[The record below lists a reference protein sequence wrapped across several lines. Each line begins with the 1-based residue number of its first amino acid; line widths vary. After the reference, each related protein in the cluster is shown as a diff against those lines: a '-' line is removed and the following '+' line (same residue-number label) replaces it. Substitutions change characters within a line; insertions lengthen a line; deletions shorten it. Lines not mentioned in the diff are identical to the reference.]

1 MRLLLTVAA
10 CASALAASAITA
22 TKEYVD
28 RKDATNA
35 VAIAA
40 EATRAKA
47 AEKANADAIAA
58 EATRAKKA
66 EASNATAIASEKT
79 RAEKAEAALGASI
92 SSVSN
97 TLSSA
102 IAAETTRAKKAEQA
116 NATAAADAKKAAA
129 DHAAR
134 TDNPHKVTASQ
145 VGAYTKAQVDAKGY
159 VTKSVTNG
167 LATASALS
175 AETTRA
181 KNAEQA
187 NASAISTHKADKKNP
202 HGVTASQVGA
212 YTKAQVDA
220 KGYVTKSVTN
230 GLATAAALTAEVTRA
245 KKAESANAS
254 AAADAKKAAADHAA
268 RTDNPHKVTAA
279 QTGAYT
285 KGEVDAKG
293 YVTKSVTNGLATAA
307 ALSAET
313 TRAKNAEQA
322 NASAISTHKAD
333 KKNPHGVTAAQVG
346 AYTKGEVDA
355 KGYVTKTVTN
365 GLATA
370 AALTAEV
377 TRAKK
382 AEQANATAA
391 ANAKKA
397 AADHAA
403 RTDNPHAVTAAQV
416 GAVPTTRTING
427 YTLDK
432 DLDLYADDVGA
443 YSTET
448 ADARFYPLAEGN
460 VWASWWSGDGFRV
473 SVTNYNVAVTAET
486 AWERLPTAAFDYKP
500 DGTNADYTV
509 VWNENTKWNR
519 WRTEFDAYKTSAADA
534 LADKADRAWGNYDS
548 HTGGEAPE
556 GYTWI
561 SSPRVA
567 LAGGLSW
574 QKFVA
579 TSGGIWV
586 LTANGMSVEADGAG
600 TTNAYFRISDET
612 GKSLFEIVKGDRVL
626 VGASAASIKTKNLS
640 DGGIE
645 VTIAYNVE
653 STKHPTLYGAPTLA
667 YVRETGWIKGGTD
680 AAQWTEVWS
689 GSSGAWQVVCTVP
702 AAVNAASGN
711 QYFFCAQYE
720 QGSETYIKQTAP
732 VKFEKII
739 VGGKTYSITVEA
751 VNGKNLLVLTEVQ
764 E

>member
-1 MRLLLTVAA
+1 MKSLMIAGVVA
-10 CASALAASAITA
+10 CAVASAHAITA
-22 TKEYVD
+22 TLEYVD
-28 RKDATNA
+28 KQDT
-35 VAIAA
+35 
-40 EATRAKA
+40 EETTRAKA
-47 AEKANADAIAA
+47 AEKANADA
-58 EATRAKKA
+58 
-66 EASNATAIASEKT
+66 
-79 RAEKAEAALGASI
+79 
-92 SSVSN
+92 
-97 TLSSA
+97 
-102 IAAETTRAKKAEQA
+102 
-116 NATAAADAKKAAA
+116 TAA
-129 DHAAR
+129 
-134 TDNPHKVTASQ
+134 HKS
-145 VGAYTKAQVDAKGY
+145 
-159 VTKSVTNG
+159 
-167 LATASALS
+167 
-175 AETTRA
+175 
-181 KNAEQA
+181 
-187 NASAISTHKADKKNP
+187 
-202 HGVTASQVGA
+202 
-212 YTKAQVDA
+212 
-220 KGYVTKSVTN
+220 
-230 GLATAAALTAEVTRA
+230 
-245 KKAESANAS
+245 
-254 AAADAKKAAADHAA
+254 
-268 RTDNPHKVTAA
+268 
-279 QTGAYT
+279 
-285 KGEVDAKG
+285 
-293 YVTKSVTNGLATAA
+293 
-307 ALSAET
+307 
-313 TRAKNAEQA
+313 
-322 NASAISTHKAD
+322 D

-382 AEQANATAA
+382 AESANATAAADAKKAATDHAARTDNPHKVTASQVGAYTKAEVDAKGYVTKSVTNGLATASALTAEVTRAKAAEKANADAIAAHKSDKKNPHGVTAAQVGAYTKGEVDAKGYVTKTVTNGLATASALTAEVTRAKKAESANATAA

-397 AADHAA
+397 ATDHAA
-403 RTDNPHAVTAAQV
+403 RTDNPHKVTAAQT

-432 DLDLYADDVGA
+432 DLDLYAEDVGA

-500 DGTNADYTV
+500 DGTNAAYTV

-561 SSPRVA
+561 SSPYVA
-567 LAGGLSW
+567 LAGGLSF
-574 QKFVA
+574 QKFVT

-586 LTANGMSVEADGAG
+586 LTSNGMAVETSGV
-600 TTNAYFRISDET
+600 TSNAYFRISDET

-751 VNGKNLLVLTEVQ
+751 INGKNLLVLTEVQ

>member
-1 MRLLLTVAA
+1 MKSLMIAGVVA
-10 CASALAASAITA
+10 CAVASAHAITA
-22 TKEYVD
+22 TLEYVD
-28 RKDATNA
+28 KQDT
-35 VAIAA
+35 
-40 EATRAKA
+40 EETTRAKA

-66 EASNATAIASEKT
+66 ETSNATAIASEKT

-102 IAAETTRAKKAEQA
+102 IAAETTRAKNAESA
-116 NATAAADAKKAAA
+116 NATAAAAAKSAA
-129 DHAAR
+129 DKHAAR

-145 VGAYTKAQVDAKGY
+145 VGAYTKG
-159 VTKSVTNG
+159 
-167 LATASALS
+167 
-175 AETTRA
+175 E
-181 KNAEQA
+181 
-187 NASAISTHKADKKNP
+187 
-202 HGVTASQVGA
+202 
-212 YTKAQVDA
+212 VDA

-245 KKAESANAS
+245 KAAEKANADAI
-254 AAADAKKAAADHAA
+254 AAHKSDKK
-268 RTDNPHKVTAA
+268 NPHGVTAS
-279 QTGAYT
+279 QVGAYS
-285 KGEVDAKG
+285 KSEIDAKG

-307 ALSAET
+307 ALTAET
-313 TRAKNAEQA
+313 TRAKN
-322 NASAISTHKAD
+322 
-333 KKNPHGVTAAQVG
+333 
-346 AYTKGEVDA
+346 
-355 KGYVTKTVTN
+355 
-365 GLATA
+365 
-370 AALTAEV
+370 
-377 TRAKK
+377 

-397 AADHAA
+397 ATDHAA
-403 RTDNPHAVTAAQV
+403 RTDNPHKVTAAQT

-432 DLDLYADDVGA
+432 DLDLYAEDVGA

-500 DGTNADYTV
+500 DGTNAAYTV
-509 VWNENTKWNR
+509 VWNENIKWNR
-519 WRTEFDAYKTSAADA
+519 WFDIYAKDTASVASN
-534 LADKADRAWGNYDS
+534 LNDKADRAWGNYDS

>member
-202 HGVTASQVGA
+202 HGVTAAQVGA
-212 YTKAQVDA
+212 YTKGEVDA
-220 KGYVTKSVTN
+220 KGYVTKTVTN
-230 GLATAAALTAEVTRA
+230 GLATAAALTAETTRA
-245 KKAESANAS
+245 KKAEAANAT
-254 AAADAKKAAADHAA
+254 AAADAKKAATDHAA
-268 RTDNPHKVTAA
+268 RTDNPHKVTAS
-279 QTGAYT
+279 QVGAYT

-293 YVTKSVTNGLATAA
+293 YVTKSVTNGLATAS

-370 AALTAEV
+370 AALTAET

-397 AADHAA
+397 ATDHAA

-500 DGTNADYTV
+500 DGTNAAYTV
-509 VWNENTKWNR
+509 VWNENIKWNR
-519 WRTEFDAYKTSAADA
+519 WFDIYAKDTASVASN
-534 LADKADRAWGNYDS
+534 LNDKADRAWGNYDS

-574 QKFVA
+574 QKFVT

>member
-116 NATAAADAKKAAA
+116 NATAAANAKKAAT

-145 VGAYTKAQVDAKGY
+145 V
-159 VTKSVTNG
+159 
-167 LATASALS
+167 
-175 AETTRA
+175 
-181 KNAEQA
+181 
-187 NASAISTHKADKKNP
+187 
-202 HGVTASQVGA
+202 
-212 YTKAQVDA
+212 
-220 KGYVTKSVTN
+220 
-230 GLATAAALTAEVTRA
+230 
-245 KKAESANAS
+245 
-254 AAADAKKAAADHAA
+254 
-268 RTDNPHKVTAA
+268 
-279 QTGAYT
+279 GAYT

-313 TRAKNAEQA
+313 TRAKKAEAA
-322 NASAISTHKAD
+322 NATAAADAKKAATDHAARTDNPHGVTAAQVGAYTKGEVDAKGYVTKSVTNGLATAAALTAEVTRAKAAEKANADAIAAHKSD

-382 AEQANATAA
+382 AEAANATAA

-397 AADHAA
+397 ATDHAA
-403 RTDNPHAVTAAQV
+403 RTDNPHKVTAVQT

-500 DGTNADYTV
+500 DGTNAVYTV

-689 GSSGAWQVVCTVP
+689 GASGAWQVVCTVP

-732 VKFEKII
+732 VKFEEII

-751 VNGKNLLVLTEVQ
+751 INGKNLLVLTEVQ

>member
-1 MRLLLTVAA
+1 MKSLMIAGVVA
-10 CASALAASAITA
+10 CAVASAHAITA
-22 TKEYVD
+22 TLEYVD
-28 RKDATNA
+28 KQDT
-35 VAIAA
+35 
-40 EATRAKA
+40 EETTRAKA

-58 EATRAKKA
+58 
-66 EASNATAIASEKT
+66 
-79 RAEKAEAALGASI
+79 
-92 SSVSN
+92 
-97 TLSSA
+97 
-102 IAAETTRAKKAEQA
+102 
-116 NATAAADAKKAAA
+116 
-129 DHAAR
+129 
-134 TDNPHKVTASQ
+134 HKS
-145 VGAYTKAQVDAKGY
+145 
-159 VTKSVTNG
+159 
-167 LATASALS
+167 
-175 AETTRA
+175 
-181 KNAEQA
+181 
-187 NASAISTHKADKKNP
+187 DKKNP
-202 HGVTASQVGA
+202 HGVTAS
-212 YTKAQVDA
+212 
-220 KGYVTKSVTN
+220 
-230 GLATAAALTAEVTRA
+230 
-245 KKAESANAS
+245 
-254 AAADAKKAAADHAA
+254 
-268 RTDNPHKVTAA
+268 
-279 QTGAYT
+279 
-285 KGEVDAKG
+285 
-293 YVTKSVTNGLATAA
+293 
-307 ALSAET
+307 
-313 TRAKNAEQA
+313 
-322 NASAISTHKAD
+322 
-333 KKNPHGVTAAQVG
+333 QVG

-382 AEQANATAA
+382 AEAANATAA

-397 AADHAA
+397 ATDHAA
-403 RTDNPHAVTAAQV
+403 RTDNPHKVTASQVGAYTKGEVDAKGYVTKTVTNGLATAAALTAEVTRAKKAEAANATAAANAKKAATDHAARTDNPHKVTAAQT

-500 DGTNADYTV
+500 DGTNAAYTV

-640 DGGIE
+640 DGGIK

-732 VKFEKII
+732 VQFEKII

>member
-1 MRLLLTVAA
+1 MKSLMIAGVVA
-10 CASALAASAITA
+10 CAVASAHAITA
-22 TKEYVD
+22 TLEYVD
-28 RKDATNA
+28 KQDT
-35 VAIAA
+35 
-40 EATRAKA
+40 EETTRAKA

-66 EASNATAIASEKT
+66 ETSNATAIASEKT

-102 IAAETTRAKKAEQA
+102 IAAETTRAKNAESA
-116 NATAAADAKKAAA
+116 NATAAAAAKSAA
-129 DHAAR
+129 DKHAAR

-145 VGAYTKAQVDAKGY
+145 VGAYTKG
-159 VTKSVTNG
+159 
-167 LATASALS
+167 
-175 AETTRA
+175 E
-181 KNAEQA
+181 
-187 NASAISTHKADKKNP
+187 
-202 HGVTASQVGA
+202 
-212 YTKAQVDA
+212 VDA

-245 KKAESANAS
+245 KAAEKANADAI
-254 AAADAKKAAADHAA
+254 AAHKSDKK
-268 RTDNPHKVTAA
+268 NPHGVTAS
-279 QTGAYT
+279 QVGAYS
-285 KGEVDAKG
+285 KSEIDAKG

-307 ALSAET
+307 ALTAET
-313 TRAKNAEQA
+313 TRAKN
-322 NASAISTHKAD
+322 
-333 KKNPHGVTAAQVG
+333 
-346 AYTKGEVDA
+346 
-355 KGYVTKTVTN
+355 
-365 GLATA
+365 
-370 AALTAEV
+370 
-377 TRAKK
+377 

-397 AADHAA
+397 ATDHAA
-403 RTDNPHAVTAAQV
+403 RTDNPHKVTAAQT

-432 DLDLYADDVGA
+432 DLDLYAEDVGA

-500 DGTNADYTV
+500 DGTNAVYTA
-509 VWNENTKWNR
+509 VWNENVKWNR
-519 WRTEFDAYKTSAADA
+519 WFDIYAKDTASVASN
-534 LADKADRAWGNYDS
+534 LNDKADRAWGNYDS

-667 YVRETGWIKGGTD
+667 YVRETGWIK
-680 AAQWTEVWS
+680 
-689 GSSGAWQVVCTVP
+689 
-702 AAVNAASGN
+702 
-711 QYFFCAQYE
+711 
-720 QGSETYIKQTAP
+720 
-732 VKFEKII
+732 
-739 VGGKTYSITVEA
+739 
-751 VNGKNLLVLTEVQ
+751 
-764 E
+764 

>member
-1 MRLLLTVAA
+1 MKSLMIAGVVA
-10 CASALAASAITA
+10 CAVASAHAITA
-22 TKEYVD
+22 TLEYVD
-28 RKDATNA
+28 KQDT
-35 VAIAA
+35 
-40 EATRAKA
+40 EETTRAKA

-58 EATRAKKA
+58 HKSDKK
-66 EASNATAIASEKT
+66 NPH
-79 RAEKAEAALGASI
+79 G
-92 SSVSN
+92 V
-97 TLSSA
+97 
-102 IAAETTRAKKAEQA
+102 
-116 NATAAADAKKAAA
+116 TAA
-129 DHAAR
+129 
-134 TDNPHKVTASQ
+134 Q
-145 VGAYTKAQVDAKGY
+145 VGAYTKGEVDAKGY

-167 LATASALS
+167 LATAAALT

-202 HGVTASQVGA
+202 HA
-212 YTKAQVDA
+212 
-220 KGYVTKSVTN
+220 
-230 GLATAAALTAEVTRA
+230 
-245 KKAESANAS
+245 
-254 AAADAKKAAADHAA
+254 
-268 RTDNPHKVTAA
+268 VTAA
-279 QTGAYT
+279 QVGAYT

-322 NASAISTHKAD
+322 NTTAISTHKAD
-333 KKNPHGVTAAQVG
+333 KKNPHGVTASQVGAYTKGEVDAKGYVTKSVTNGLATAAALTAEVTRAKAAEKANADAIAAHKSDKKNPHGVTAAQVGAYTKAQVDAKGYVTKSVTNGLATAAALTAETTRAKKAEAANATAAADAKKAATDHAARTDNPHAVTAAQVG

-355 KGYVTKTVTN
+355 KGYVTKAVTN
-365 GLATA
+365 GLATV
-370 AALTAEV
+370 AALTAET
-377 TRAKK
+377 TRAKN

-397 AADHAA
+397 ATDHAA
-403 RTDNPHAVTAAQV
+403 RTDNPHGVTAAQV

-432 DLDLYADDVGA
+432 DLDLYAEDVGA

-500 DGTNADYTV
+500 DGTNAVYTA
-509 VWNENTKWNR
+509 VWSENTKWNR
-519 WRTEFDAYKTSAADA
+519 WFDIYAKDTASVASN
-534 LADKADRAWGNYDS
+534 LNDKADRAWGNYDS